1 MRHLIPIVLLTLHC
15 AAWAQT
21 ATLTEAEAIRRGL
34 ARPELS
40 DLDTA
45 QVDIARSSVLAAG
58 VLPNPTI
65 GYTSDR
71 GRSSNLN
78 NEETWLLSQSFDLSG
93 RRGLRREA
101 AELRVESAYSG
112 NRLRHVEWAAEIRQ
126 RFHETLFKQ
135 EVVRATESWA
145 QRFKRVEGIIEK
157 LAKAGEASGY
167 DRRRLARERQNAELR
182 LNSAKSDLDRAAQR
196 LAALVGAPGNAPDTV
211 AGELLPALPQAM
223 ADAVQGLDRRPDLQ
237 VLSRRAEAADLEGKA
252 AARGWIPDVTLGVG
266 PKRRETPTGNEN
278 STVMTVSLPL
288 PVFDRQQAGQ
298 QRAAAEA
305 MQARGE
311 FNLARVR
318 AEGEL
323 RGLYRQLER
332 LIGTAKDYRGGALA
346 ETPELLRIAE
356 AAYKGGESSLL
367 ELLDA
372 YRGALDTEISALE
385 LDWKAR
391 QARIEYDLQTGST
404 TQ

>member
-1 MRHLIPIVLLTLHC
+1 MRHLLPIVLLTLHC

-21 ATLTEAEAIRRGL
+21 ATLTEADAIRRGM
-34 ARPELS
+34 ARPELA

-45 QVDIARSSVLAAG
+45 QVDIARSDVLAAG

-71 GRSSNLN
+71 GRGFNLN

-101 AELRVESAYSG
+101 AEQRVEAAYSG
-112 NRLRHVEWAAEIRQ
+112 NRLRHAQWAAEIRH

-135 EVVRATESWA
+135 EVVRVTEAWT

-157 LAKAGEASGY
+157 LTKAGEASGY

-182 LNSAKSDLDRAAQR
+182 LSSAQSDLDRTGQR
-196 LAALVGAPGNAPDTV
+196 LAALLGTPGNSPGTII
-211 AGELLPALPQAM
+211 GEVLPGLPQAM
-223 ADAVQGLDRRPDLQ
+223 ANDVRDIERRPDLQ
-237 VLSRRAEAADLEGKA
+237 VLSRRAKAADLEGKA
-252 AARGWIPDVTLGVG
+252 AGRGWIPDVTLGVG
-266 PKRRETPTGNEN
+266 PKRRETSLGNET
-278 STVMTVSLPL
+278 STVVSVSVPLPL
-288 PVFDRQQAGQ
+288 FDRQQAGQ

-305 MQARGE
+305 MNARGE
-311 FNLARVR
+311 FNLARAR

-323 RGLYRQLER
+323 RGLYQQLER
-332 LIGTAKDYRGGALA
+332 LISAAKDYRAGALA
-346 ETPELLRIAE
+346 DTPELLRIAE
-356 AAYKGGESSLL
+356 SAYKGGESSLL

-372 YRGALDTEISALE
+372 YRGALDTEINALE

-391 QARIEYDLQTGST
+391 QARIEYDLLTGST
-404 TQ
+404 TP

>member
-1 MRHLIPIVLLTLHC
+1 MRHLLPIVLLMLHC

-34 ARPELS
+34 LRPELS

-45 QVDIARSSVLAAG
+45 QVDIARSGVLTAG

-78 NEETWLLSQSFDLSG
+78 NEETWLLAQSFDLSG

-101 AELRVESAYSG
+101 AELRVEAAYSG

-145 QRFKRVEGIIEK
+145 HRFKRVEGIIEK
-157 LAKAGEASGY
+157 LTKAGEASGY

-182 LNSAKSDLDRAAQR
+182 LSSANSDLDRAAQR
-196 LAALVGAPGNAPDTV
+196 LAALIGTPGETPDTV
-211 AGELLPALPQAM
+211 VGDLLPALPQAM
-223 ADAVQGLDRRPDLQ
+223 TDSIRDIERRPDLQ
-237 VLSRRAEAADLEGKA
+237 VLSWRAEAADLEGKA
-252 AARGWIPDVTLGVG
+252 AARGWIPEVTLGVG
-266 PKRRETPTGNEN
+266 PKRRETAVGNEN
-278 STVMTVSLPL
+278 STVMSISVPL

-305 MQARGE
+305 MQARSE
-311 FNLARVR
+311 FNLARAR
-318 AEGEL
+318 AEGDL

-332 LIGTAKDYRGGALA
+332 LISAAKSYRGGALA
-346 ETPELLRIAE
+346 ETSELLRIAE
-356 AAYKGGESSLL
+356 AAYKSGESSLL

-372 YRGALDTEISALE
+372 YRGALDTEINALE

-391 QARIEYDLQTGST
+391 QARIEYDLLTGST

>member
-1 MRHLIPIVLLTLHC
+1 MRHLLPIVLLTLHC

-21 ATLTEAEAIRRGL
+21 ATLTETDAIRRGM

-45 QVDIARSSVLAAG
+45 QVDIARSDVLAAG

-71 GRSSNLN
+71 GRGATLN

-101 AELRVESAYSG
+101 AEQRVEAAYSG
-112 NRLRHVEWAAEIRQ
+112 NRLRHAQWTAEIRH
-126 RFHETLFKQ
+126 RFHETLFQQ
-135 EVVRATESWA
+135 EVVRATEAWSL
-145 QRFKRVEGIIEK
+145 RFKRVEGIIEK

-182 LNSAKSDLDRAAQR
+182 LSSAKSDLDRAGQR
-196 LAALVGAPGNAPDTV
+196 LAALLGAPGNSPGTV
-211 AGELLPALPQAM
+211 VGDLLPGVPQAM
-223 ADAVQGLDRRPDLQ
+223 ADDIRDIERRPDLQ

-252 AARGWIPDVTLGVG
+252 TGRGWIPDVTLGVG
-266 PKRRETPTGNEN
+266 PKRRETSLSNET
-278 STVMTVSLPL
+278 STVVALSVPLPL
-288 PVFDRQQAGQ
+288 FDRQQAGQ

-305 MQARGE
+305 MNARGE
-311 FNLARVR
+311 FNLARAR

-323 RGLYRQLER
+323 RGLFQQLER
-332 LIGTAKDYRGGALA
+332 LISAAKGYRAGALA
-346 ETPELLRIAE
+346 DTPELLRIAE
-356 AAYKGGESSLL
+356 SAYKGGESSLF

-372 YRGALDTEISALE
+372 YRGALDTEINALE

-391 QARIEYDLQTGST
+391 QARIEYDLLTGST
-404 TQ
+404 TP

>member
-1 MRHLIPIVLLTLHC
+1 MRHLLPIVLLTLHC

-21 ATLTEAEAIRRGL
+21 ATLTEADAIRRGL

-45 QVDIARSSVLAAG
+45 QVDIARSDVLAAG

-71 GRSSNLN
+71 GRGANVN

-101 AELRVESAYSG
+101 AEQRVEAAYSG
-112 NRLRHVEWAAEIRQ
+112 NRLRHAQWTAEIRH

-135 EVVRATESWA
+135 EVVRATEAWT

-182 LNSAKSDLDRAAQR
+182 LNSARSDLDRAAQR
-196 LAALVGAPGNAPDTV
+196 LAALLGAPGNSPDTIV
-211 AGELLPALPQAM
+211 GDLLPALPKAM
-223 ADAVQGLDRRPDLQ
+223 ADDVQSIERRPDLQ

-252 AARGWIPDVTLGVG
+252 AGRGWIPDVTLGVG
-266 PKRRETPTGNEN
+266 PKRRETSLGNET
-278 STVMTVSLPL
+278 STVVSVSVPLPL
-288 PVFDRQQAGQ
+288 FDRQQAGQ
-298 QRAAAEA
+298 QRATAEA
-305 MQARGE
+305 MNARGE
-311 FNLARVR
+311 FNLARAR

-323 RGLYRQLER
+323 RGLHQQMER
-332 LIGTAKDYRGGALA
+332 LIRAAKDYRAGALA
-346 ETPELLRIAE
+346 DTPELLRIAE
-356 AAYKGGESSLL
+356 SAYKGGESSLL

-372 YRGALDTEISALE
+372 YRGALDTEINALE

-391 QARIEYDLQTGST
+391 QARIEYDLLTGST
-404 TQ
+404 NP

>member
-1 MRHLIPIVLLTLHC
+1 MRHLLPIVLLTLHC

-45 QVDIARSSVLAAG
+45 QVDIARSDVVAAG
-58 VLPNPTI
+58 ALPNPTI

-182 LNSAKSDLDRAAQR
+182 LNSAKSDLDRASQR

-211 AGELLPALPQAM
+211 VGELLPVLPQAM
-223 ADAVQGLDRRPDLQ
+223 AEAVRDIERRPDLQ

-266 PKRRETPTGNEN
+266 PKRRETSIGNEN
-278 STVMTVSLPL
+278 STVMTISLPL

-305 MQARGE
+305 MHARGE
-311 FNLARVR
+311 FNLARAR

-323 RGLYRQLER
+323 HGLYRQLER
-332 LIGTAKDYRGGALA
+332 LISAAKDYRGSALA

-372 YRGALDTEISALE
+372 YRGAQDTEINALE

-391 QARIEYDLQTGST
+391 QARIEYDLLTGST

>member
-1 MRHLIPIVLLTLHC
+1 MRHLLPIVLLSLHC
-15 AAWAQT
+15 ASWAQT

-45 QVDIARSSVLAAG
+45 QVDIARSDVLAAG
-58 VLPNPTI
+58 VLPNPSI

-211 AGELLPALPQAM
+211 VGELLPALPQAI
-223 ADAVQGLDRRPDLQ
+223 ADAVRDIDRRPDLQ
-237 VLSRRAEAADLEGKA
+237 ALARRAEAADLEGKA

-266 PKRRETPTGNEN
+266 PKRRETPLGNEN
-278 STVMTVSLPL
+278 STVMSISLPL

-311 FNLARVR
+311 FNLARAR

-332 LIGTAKDYRGGALA
+332 LISAAKGYRSGALA
-346 ETPELLRIAE
+346 DTLELLRIAE

-385 LDWKAR
+385 LDWKAC
-391 QARIEYDLQTGST
+391 QARIEYDLLTGST

>member
-1 MRHLIPIVLLTLHC
+1 VLLTLHC

-21 ATLTEAEAIRRGL
+21 ATLTETDAIRRGL

-45 QVDIARSSVLAAG
+45 QVDMARSDVTAAG

-71 GRSSNLN
+71 GRGTNLN

-101 AELRVESAYSG
+101 AESRVEAAYSG
-112 NRLRHVEWAAEIRQ
+112 NRLRHAQWTAEIRH

-135 EVVRATESWA
+135 EVVRATEAWA

-182 LNSAKSDLDRAAQR
+182 LNSAKSDLERAAQR
-196 LAALVGAPGNAPDTV
+196 LAALLGAPGNLPETV
-211 AGELLPALPQAM
+211 VGDLLPGLPLAM
-223 ADAVQGLDRRPDLQ
+223 ADDVRNIERRPDLQ

-252 AARGWIPDVTLGVG
+252 AGRGWIPDVTLGVG
-266 PKRRETPTGNEN
+266 PKRRETSLGNET
-278 STVMTVSLPL
+278 STVVSVSVPL

-305 MQARGE
+305 MNARGE
-311 FNLARVR
+311 YNLARAR

-323 RGLYRQLER
+323 RGLYQQMER
-332 LIGTAKDYRGGALA
+332 LIRTAKEYRAGALA
-346 ETPELLRIAE
+346 ETPEILRIAE
-356 AAYKGGESSLL
+356 SAYKGGESSLL

-372 YRGALDTEISALE
+372 YRGALDTEINALE

-391 QARIEYDLQTGST
+391 QARIEYDLLTGST
-404 TQ
+404 NP